1 MRFLLAGL
9 VRVAGLGAERGPA
22 CRSAWD
28 GMWGVWHALG
38 TSARVTCGLF
48 LCMRWGCVLAWWP
61 ARSAVPAGGRKT
73 FSVGMSRRWHW
84 SGWGVMVLLLWGPL
98 GGWAATP
105 PSLSLNLSSLAL
117 TGTFPAAQ
125 STGTLGW
132 ASTNIVTTAPGGFI
146 SVAGTGAPLRNTG
159 TVQQSLVVG
168 SAGTLTLS
176 MDSAWA
182 WYVSG
187 SNCTVQDGSGNAVS
201 GAVARFDNTSAVLTL
216 DGAATAADQSIV
228 CNIEL
233 TPRPQFTV
241 SANVFDYTS
250 ISRWWVLQA
259 GPTYPNGLGNLGL
272 GGVSSGTS
280 YDYPAAYLTA
290 PNAPVQVSGVTTPIV
305 YAGDT
310 FMFVRGSEGDDTGS
324 LLGTFQTYRSLASVA
339 CLDSNAAYSGN
350 PAGSF
355 DIAITPLMGT
365 FTVPAHQVL
374 PGAMLKCTMQY
385 RYNVWNLEVVNPPS
399 LVVGQNANYLFKLAE
414 QYPLA
419 AAGMPANNTFVV
431 YDRLPP
437 QMNFVGAQ
445 PLTQTVDGLPSYTP
459 SSVVCTPSGT
469 VAAGLFL
476 TCNVVMPP
484 YPGSSTTS
492 SNVYFNVTVSPQS
505 ASVSYNNAAA
515 IDPWVAGNVH
525 DPVTCV
531 AAGDPA
537 GCAMAGAMAV
547 SSVLTLSVI
556 SQGGVGT
563 FTWTGNN
570 GWVSQALSTTTAG
583 AAATGAPQALSP
595 GSPTTLDMAA
605 SPSGFVISGVS
616 CTGLGG
622 GVASSTSTSLTLD
635 ALAMAAGST
644 PSCTVTLQKQPQLS
658 VTVTLPGSATATFSL
673 APDAGRG
680 NGWVTGTFNFTLGG
694 SVSQTLGPQTLS
706 AAGVP
711 TRLNQQ
717 TPSPATYSM
726 GSVSC
731 TDANGAVSGNPLG
744 AFSPSTPTAGAF
756 EIVAAN
762 VLPGA
767 QIHCIVA
774 YVLSASAAQST
785 LTVAPAGPLVAG
797 AGSYTVTAF
806 ARDANGALVTNSPYA
821 FQFSSSGGTLSAAN
835 CVTVTSG
842 PQAGSCSV
850 TLSSTQAGWI
860 TVLSSTGGV
869 PLGNS
874 VQGQFV
880 VPVAGSVAAVPTLGI
895 WPGVCLV
902 LGLGLLTGA
911 SGRLHRRADR
921 WPT

>member
-1 MRFLLAGL
+1 
-9 VRVAGLGAERGPA
+9 
-22 CRSAWD
+22 
-28 GMWGVWHALG
+28 
-38 TSARVTCGLF
+38 
-48 LCMRWGCVLAWWP
+48 
-61 ARSAVPAGGRKT
+61 
-73 FSVGMSRRWHW
+73 
-84 SGWGVMVLLLWGPL
+84 MVLLLWGPL